1 MTMLFIITH
10 PSTCSYWKKD
20 DKGGLFRQSVSTQDK
35 GRQLALRCKLM
46 RFQWCDRQRIA
57 SASEHDAREKR
68 WDETTL
74 PRWMT
79 KVNDQHVYVAMPV
92 AEAGNNPFN
101 FSLASVMLAV
111 LSDGRNIIVDKEK
124 CPSATYL
131 CAKIH
136 KYFLLAKNI
145 ACFLT
150 EGKVKSKDRGG
161 AETLFRLA
169 GSQELHIRPRSTPAF
184 LI

>member
-1 MTMLFIITH
+1 
-10 PSTCSYWKKD
+10 
-20 DKGGLFRQSVSTQDK
+20 
-35 GRQLALRCKLM
+35 
-46 RFQWCDRQRIA
+46 
-57 SASEHDAREKR
+57 
-68 WDETTL
+68 
-74 PRWMT
+74 MT

-161 AETLFRLA
+161 GRNAISAYRIA
-169 GSQELHIRPRSTPAF
+169 GTSYPPPLYSCILDIGQGKRRE
-184 LI
+184 

>member
-1 MTMLFIITH
+1 MQLL
-10 PSTCSYWKKD
+10 KKD

-46 RFQWCDRQRIA
+46 RFQRCDRQRIA

-92 AEAGNNPFN
+92 AEADNNPFN

-150 EGKVKSKDRGG
+150 EGKGRNAISACR
-161 AETLFRLA
+161 TA
-169 GSQELHIRPRSTPAF
+169 GTSYPPPLYSCILDIGQGKRRE
-184 LI
+184 

>member
-1 MTMLFIITH
+1 
-10 PSTCSYWKKD
+10 
-20 DKGGLFRQSVSTQDK
+20 
-35 GRQLALRCKLM
+35 M
-46 RFQWCDRQRIA
+46 RFQRCDRQRIA

-150 EGKVKSKDRGG
+150 EGKVKSK
-161 AETLFRLA
+161 E
-169 GSQELHIRPRSTPAF
+169 
-184 LI
+184 

>member
-1 MTMLFIITH
+1 
-10 PSTCSYWKKD
+10 
-20 DKGGLFRQSVSTQDK
+20 
-35 GRQLALRCKLM
+35 
-46 RFQWCDRQRIA
+46 
-57 SASEHDAREKR
+57 
-68 WDETTL
+68 
-74 PRWMT
+74 MT

-124 CPSATYL
+124 CPFATYL

-150 EGKVKSKDRGG
+150 EGGPKRYFGLPDRRNFIS
-161 AETLFRLA
+161 APALL
-169 GSQELHIRPRSTPAF
+169 LHS
-184 LI
+184 